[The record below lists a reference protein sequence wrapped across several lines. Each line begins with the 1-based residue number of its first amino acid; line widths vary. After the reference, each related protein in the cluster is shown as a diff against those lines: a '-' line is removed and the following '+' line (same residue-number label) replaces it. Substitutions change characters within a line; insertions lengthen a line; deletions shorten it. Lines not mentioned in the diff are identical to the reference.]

1 VKKIYTILLL
11 ISINAFAISY
21 EDFMKDQMSQYN
33 NYTSNIEK
41 EFDNYQKVFFE
52 ELKKYDSKILAKW
65 PKPEK
70 STNHKWVQYNKD
82 FSSKKVVDYE
92 NSNINLEVIAKDENE
107 ARNKIE
113 KIFNDLL
120 SDDVNRAYRNDKL
133 QQAINKK
140 IKNRPKRVKNNQ
152 KLVSDLIPKKT
163 RIDYRNKIKK
173 GKIVKKKYNGKTIY
187 KVDLKLPKG
196 SIGKKAKLYLKDVQR
211 FSKKENI
218 PMDLIYAI
226 MHCESSFNPMAKSYI
241 PAYGLM
247 QIVPRS
253 AGIDAS
259 FHVYGKKK
267 VLSSSYLYNPNNNI
281 KMGTAYLHI
290 LYYKYLKKIND
301 PLSRLY
307 CTIAAYNTGAGNVAK
322 AFIGKTNIK
331 QAAKKIN
338 KMTSNEVYNTL
349 IKRLPYL
356 ETRKYLLKVN
366 KKKQMYAKMFY

>member
-173 GKIVKKKYNGKTIY
+173 GKIVKKKI
-187 KVDLKLPKG
+187 
-196 SIGKKAKLYLKDVQR
+196 
-211 FSKKENI
+211 
-218 PMDLIYAI
+218 
-226 MHCESSFNPMAKSYI
+226 
-241 PAYGLM
+241 
-247 QIVPRS
+247 
-253 AGIDAS
+253 
-259 FHVYGKKK
+259 
-267 VLSSSYLYNPNNNI
+267 
-281 KMGTAYLHI
+281 
-290 LYYKYLKKIND
+290 
-301 PLSRLY
+301 
-307 CTIAAYNTGAGNVAK
+307 
-322 AFIGKTNIK
+322 
-331 QAAKKIN
+331 
-338 KMTSNEVYNTL
+338 
-349 IKRLPYL
+349 
-356 ETRKYLLKVN
+356 
-366 KKKQMYAKMFY
+366 